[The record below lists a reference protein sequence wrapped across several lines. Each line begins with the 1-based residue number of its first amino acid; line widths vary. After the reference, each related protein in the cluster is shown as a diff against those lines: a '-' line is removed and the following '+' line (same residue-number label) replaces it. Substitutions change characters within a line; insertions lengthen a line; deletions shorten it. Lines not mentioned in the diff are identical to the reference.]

1 MRRKLSKQDKAYR
14 KKLRD
19 NKKLAEKA
27 LKDSFKIKPAPGL
40 KFLYKVPIGQLVR
53 CSNSKAILV
62 ECNDTSC
69 LVVVTSRENREE
81 DSYYSG
87 RHRWAPLTEVEVL
100 G

>member
-1 MRRKLSKQDKAYR
+1 MRRKLSKQDKLYR

-40 KFLYKVPIGQLVR
+40 TFLYKVPVGQLVY
-53 CSNSKAILV
+53 CNNSKAILI

-69 LVVVTSRENREE
+69 LVMVTSRENREE
-81 DSYYSG
+81 DSYYLG

>member
-1 MRRKLSKQDKAYR
+1 MRRKLSKQDKLYR

-27 LKDSFKIKPAPGL
+27 LKNSFKTKPAPGL
-40 KFLYKVPIGQLVR
+40 TFLHKVPVGQLVR

-81 DSYYSG
+81 DSYYLG